1 MRLETIREQ
10 VKLIMSIFRILGR
23 KFLYDIQT
31 SLSMISSQ
39 LKILAIQCIVCDEV
53 MSETQL
59 VNAFFVVTALL
70 RYLLID
76 LKCFL
81 MQFQL

>member
-70 RYLLID
+70 RYLFID